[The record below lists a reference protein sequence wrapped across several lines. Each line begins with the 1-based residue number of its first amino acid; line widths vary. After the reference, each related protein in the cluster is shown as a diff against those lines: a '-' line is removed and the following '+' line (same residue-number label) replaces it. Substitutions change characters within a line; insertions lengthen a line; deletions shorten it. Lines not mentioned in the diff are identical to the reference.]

1 MKNQIKLG
9 ATPAIKT
16 NYKES
21 WLFFSNYYK
30 KNKKG
35 TIAIIIISFLIS
47 STTIVLP
54 FLTKL
59 LKSNPDSAS
68 DLSSLIFFSF
78 LISIIALLKIILNYF
93 LSYIGGIFDIK
104 METTIRKDM
113 IENLNSLSMEQFDNS
128 PIGIYFSR
136 IQNDIKQINSN
147 ASKLLNNFVTIFC
160 LIIGGFSFIFYVDWV
175 AGIVTLVI
183 YMIMLIIF
191 MVFKNKLVYHQQINK
206 TLNTFM
212 TVGIGERVQMISE
225 IKSYNNSKSTIK
237 QFDKLQDDYFQST
250 KRYIKK
256 TSLFKLVGIS
266 ASIFVSTA
274 ILIIGTFLVDNKA
287 IESDE
292 LIGLILA
299 SSILIIPIEKTA
311 ITTTDIITLN
321 ATIVRIN
328 EFYSWKFEVNDGD
341 KKIPF
346 NGMVEFK
353 DVCFSYKIRGRTF
366 EVFKNLSFKIE
377 NNKSTLI
384 RGKSA
389 SGKTTILKL
398 LMRYYEIDSGE
409 ILIDGIN
416 IKDYDINFLRSNI
429 SYQAHDPKLFSS
441 SLELEDLHPN
451 KKRLNEIAKV
461 LEIEELMKRR
471 IDIDQNINSQGLQV
485 SDSEKQML
493 SILRAIYFDT
503 YIILFDFPE
512 YSIDESQIKAVKR
525 ALDIFAKN
533 KTIIFTAYEFQSSLE
548 FDNFIK
554 L

>member
-175 AGIVTLVI
+175 VGIVTLVI

-191 MVFKNKLVYHQQINK
+191 VVFKNKLVYHQQINK

-461 LEIEELMKRR
+461 LEIEELIKRT

-533 KTIIFTAYEFQSSLE
+533 KTIIFTAYEFESSLE

>member
-147 ASKLLNNFVTIFC
+147 ASKLLNNFVTIFS

-191 MVFKNKLVYHQQINK
+191 VVFKNKLVYHQQINK

-533 KTIIFTAYEFQSSLE
+533 KTIIFTAYEFESSLE